1 MYSFAQSC
9 LCNPM
14 GCSPQ
19 DSSVHGISQ
28 ARILEW
34 VAISSYRGSSPP
46 RDQTHTS
53 SISCISR
60 QIPCHG
66 CHLASQESTY
76 SAGDEGSTPGWGKIP
91 WRRGWQPI
99 LVFLRGKSHGQR
111 SLVGYS
117 SWGRKESDM
126 TEQVTYTQIDHEEI
140 RDVFLS
146 TRIFISFIC
155 TSKNLCAARVLSH
168 AQLLMTQ

>member
-1 MYSFAQSC
+1 M
-9 LCNPM
+9 
-14 GCSPQ
+14 
-19 DSSVHGISQ
+19 
-28 ARILEW
+28 
-34 VAISSYRGSSPP
+34 
-46 RDQTHTS
+46 
-53 SISCISR
+53 
-60 QIPCHG
+60 
-66 CHLASQESTY
+66 
-76 SAGDEGSTPGWGKIP
+76 
-91 WRRGWQPI
+91 
-99 LVFLRGKSHGQR
+99 
-111 SLVGYS
+111 GYS